1 MKKLGPGIKVGL
13 GAIVIAAVV
22 LVSSAFNN
30 GGYFEI
36 SKNIDIFT
44 TLYKEVNTY
53 YVDEVDP
60 GKLMKTGIDAMLESL
75 DPYTNYIPESKIEDF
90 RFQTTGEYGGIGS
103 KIQTKGDYVAISEPY
118 EGSPAD
124 RAGLKIGDLILEIDG
139 KSGEGMNTSQVSD
152 ILKGEAGTEVEVKIR
167 RAITN
172 EELVIT
178 ITREKIQTECVP
190 YYGMLDNQIGYIKLT
205 SFTDKAGRDVKAA
218 FEDLKANY
226 ELKGIILD
234 LRGNP
239 GGLLREA
246 VDICNFFVEKGTP
259 IVSTK
264 GKLKDWDKTYKSLN
278 TPLDLEIPVA
288 VLVNGGSASASEIV
302 SGTLQDLDRGVI
314 VGQQTFGKGLVQQP
328 LELSYG
334 AQMKVTVAKYYTPSG
349 RCIQAIDYS
358 QRDEDGEAI
367 KLADS
372 LRTEYITPNGR
383 KVKDGAGIEPDLEV
397 ERPAIPDVL
406 RGLIIDDVIFDY
418 AVKYALENDSIGDP
432 VSFELTDSEYEQFV
446 QFTLE
451 QDFEFETE
459 TEEAIADL
467 QASAAED
474 EYDEGLNSYIEGMLA
489 DIQKF
494 KKNDIYTHK
503 KIITKF
509 LEEQIVLHYH
519 YENGRVQKSLE
530 VDAQVDRAVQ
540 VLSDPA
546 TYKNTLGIK

>member
-1 MKKLGPGIKVGL
+1 MNKVGRGLKVTL
-13 GAIVIAAVV
+13 GTLVVAGLVIV
-22 LVSSAFNN
+22 SYAFNN

-103 KIQTKGDYVAISEPY
+103 KIQTKGDYVVISEPY
-118 EGSPAD
+118 ENSPAD
-124 RAGLKIGDLILEIDG
+124 RAGLKIGDIILEIDG
-139 KSGEGMNTSQVSD
+139 KSAKGMNTSQVSD

-167 RAITN
+167 RAITD
-172 EELVIT
+172 EELVIQ

-190 YYGMLDNQIGYIKLT
+190 YYGMLNDHIGYIKLT

-218 FEDLKANY
+218 FEDLKANH
-226 ELKGIILD
+226 ELTGVVLD

-264 GKLKDWDKTYKSLN
+264 GKLKDWDKTYKALN
-278 TPLDLEIPVA
+278 SPLDLEIPVA

-314 VGQQTFGKGLVQQP
+314 IGQQTFGKGLVQQP

-358 QRDEDGEAI
+358 HRDEDGEAI

-372 LRTEYITPNGR
+372 LRTEYVTPNGR
-383 KVKDGAGIEPDLEV
+383 KVKDGAGIEPDIDV
-397 ERPAIPDVL
+397 NRPEIPDVL
-406 RGLIIDDVIFDY
+406 RGLIIDDIIFDY
-418 AVKYALENDSIGDP
+418 AIKYAMEHDSIGDP
-432 VSFELTDSEYEQFV
+432 LRFELTDAEYKDFV
-446 QFTLE
+446 QFAKD
-451 QDFEFETE
+451 QGFEFETE
-459 TEEAIADL
+459 TEEAIVDL
-467 QASAAED
+467 QASASEED
-474 EYDEGLNSYIEGMLA
+474 YDEGLNQYIESMLA
-489 DIQKF
+489 EVQKY
-494 KKNDIYTHK
+494 KDNDIFTHQ

-530 VDAQVDRAVQ
+530 VDVQVDRAVQ
-540 VLSDPA
+540 VLSDQA
-546 TYKNTLGIK
+546 TYKNLLGVK

>member
-1 MKKLGPGIKVGL
+1 MMKLGRGIKIGF
-13 GAIVIAAVV
+13 GALVIAGLLVV
-22 LVSSAFNN
+22 TSAFNN

-103 KIQTKGDYVAISEPY
+103 KIQTKGDYVVISEPY

-124 RAGLKIGDLILEIDG
+124 RAGLKIGDVILEIDG
-139 KSGEGMNTSQVSD
+139 KSAKGMNTSQVSD
-152 ILKGEAGTEVEVKIR
+152 VLKGEAGTKVEVKIR
-167 RAITN
+167 RAITD
-172 EELVIT
+172 EELLIT
-178 ITREKIQTECVP
+178 IEREKIQTECVP
-190 YYGMLDNQIGYIKLT
+190 FYGMLNNGIGYIKLT

-218 FEDLKANY
+218 FEDLKTNY
-226 ELKGIILD
+226 ELKGIVLD

-246 VDICNFFVEKGTP
+246 VDICNFFVDKGTP

-264 GKLKDWDKTYKSLN
+264 GKLKDWDKTYKALN
-278 TPLDLEIPVA
+278 APLDLEIPVA

-314 VGQQTFGKGLVQQP
+314 IGQQTFGKGLVQQP

-358 QRDEDGEAI
+358 HRDEDGEAI

-383 KVKDGAGIEPDLEV
+383 KVKDGAGIEPDIDV
-397 ERPAIPDVL
+397 DRPAIPDVL
-406 RGLIIDDVIFDY
+406 RGLIIEDIIFEY
-418 AVKYALENDSIGDP
+418 AIQYALQNDSIGDP
-432 VSFELTDSEYEQFV
+432 VNFELTDEEYEDFV
-446 QFTLE
+446 QFAAAKE
-451 QDFEFETE
+451 FEFETE

-467 QASAAED
+467 QASAEEE
-474 EYDEGLNSYIEGMLA
+474 EYDEGLNRHIEQMLS

-494 KKNDIYTHK
+494 KKNDIYAHK

-509 LEEQIVLHYH
+509 LEEQIVLHYY

-540 VLSDPA
+540 VLSDQA
-546 TYKNTLGIK
+546 TYKNLLGIK

>member
-1 MKKLGPGIKVGL
+1 MKIVGRGLKVTLGTL
-13 GAIVIAAVV
+13 VIAGLVI
-22 LVSSAFNN
+22 VSSAFNN

-103 KIQTKGDYVAISEPY
+103 KIQTKGDYVVISEPY
-118 EGSPAD
+118 ENSPAD
-124 RAGLKIGDLILEIDG
+124 RAGLKIGDIILEIDG
-139 KSGEGMNTSQVSD
+139 KSAKGMNTSQVSD

-167 RAITN
+167 RAITD
-172 EELVIT
+172 EELVIQ

-190 YYGMLDNQIGYIKLT
+190 YYGMLNDHIGYIKLT

-218 FEDLKANY
+218 FEDLKANH
-226 ELKGIILD
+226 ELTGVVLD

-264 GKLKDWDKTYKSLN
+264 GKLKDWDKTYKALN
-278 TPLDLEIPVA
+278 SPLDLEIPVA

-314 VGQQTFGKGLVQQP
+314 IGQQTFGKGLVQQP

-358 QRDEDGEAI
+358 HRDEDGEAI

-372 LRTEYITPNGR
+372 LRTEYVTPNGR
-383 KVKDGAGIEPDLEV
+383 KVKDGAGIEPDIDV
-397 ERPAIPDVL
+397 NRPEIPDVL
-406 RGLIIDDVIFDY
+406 RGLIIDDIIFDY
-418 AVKYALENDSIGDP
+418 AIKYAMEHDSIGDP
-432 VSFELTDSEYEQFV
+432 LRFELTDSEYKDFV
-446 QFTLE
+446 QFAKD
-451 QDFEFETE
+451 QGFEFETE
-459 TEEAIADL
+459 TEEAIVDL
-467 QASAAED
+467 QASASEE
-474 EYDEGLNSYIEGMLA
+474 EYDEGLNQYIESMLA
-489 DIQKF
+489 EVQKY
-494 KKNDIYTHK
+494 KDNDIFTHQ

-509 LEEQIVLHYH
+509 LEEQIVLHYY

-530 VDAQVDRAVQ
+530 VDVQVDRAVQ
-540 VLSDPA
+540 VLSDQA
-546 TYKNTLGIK
+546 TYKNLLGVK